1 VRVREGPSQI
11 SLPPDQRRTNVE
23 GVFEVALAIRGDV
36 EGREVTLVGD
46 VLTTGATEGDA
57 VLALERAGASG
68 VLVVTF
74 ARALPGRTRIL

>member
-1 VRVREGPSQI
+1 
-11 SLPPDQRRTNVE
+11 
-23 GVFEVALAIRGDV
+23 
-36 EGREVTLVGD
+36 VTLVGD